1 MKKVKLGFK
10 ENAKIHIGEEL
21 FDYIPSDKLYSFL
34 INALSYVY
42 KEEEFNDKITIIN
55 EKVLLSSAFLG
66 IKITKNQEEKVIEF
80 LPKPYILIRKEGV
93 SAEEEERNLR

>member
-42 KEEEFNDKITIIN
+42 KEELKEKITIIN

-80 LPKPYILIRKEGV
+80 LPKHICL
-93 SAEEEERNLR
+93 